1 MRIRS
6 FEMHDFFFFS
16 IPKQHEIRVVV
27 LFLYGGQQLPT
38 VQGSSLVALYVEA
51 IDRSTIHR

>member
-1 MRIRS
+1 MN
-6 FEMHDFFFFS
+6 FFFL
-16 IPKQHEIRVVV
+16 IPKQHEIRVSV